1 MELAAYLKEALKQDP
16 AFDRVVE
23 NLQQGQGPLTLRMAE
38 SLTAPLLAALP
49 DAVGRLMV
57 AVAPGVEA
65 AERLLEELGG
75 LLEASRLLYLP
86 MREMPLPGREVVDL
100 EGSAT
105 RARAL
110 YLLDAWRKKK
120 GKGAPLLML
129 PAQALAHPAGARASA
144 SAPLSLRRGAPAD
157 LEELEDRLA
166 SFGYRRQYQV
176 EAPGDF
182 SVRGGILDVY
192 DPTHPFPFRLELD
205 GDTLERLRFFNPAD
219 QRSRAEGPETSGALE
234 ALIFPLDWEGR
245 EEGALELNS
254 LFSPEDGLVAIEPR
268 SARER
273 LDGLE
278 DGERAREAYENLMQ
292 RRHSLILDPWS
303 GEAVLE
309 LESRQAPDYRGDVQT
324 LLHDIK
330 SWRGHGWRVLITFET
345 EGRRERVSEVL
356 AEAGLAARDHLSAR
370 AGLVLSPGRLHHG
383 FTLPLARLVVLT
395 EEDLFGAMPR
405 RRWETEATSGRT
417 VASLGE
423 LEEGDHVVHLH
434 HGVGVFSGLTMRE
447 VGGSQREYA
456 VLRYA
461 EGDVLYL
468 PTDRI
473 GLIHRYVGAE
483 NPSLYRLS
491 SAQWRKT
498 RKRARAAVRDI
509 ATDLL
514 RLYAEREAAGGFAF
528 SPDVPWQQELE
539 SSFPYRETPDQ
550 MRAIEDVKADME
562 RPMPMDRLV
571 YGDVGYGKTEVAL
584 RAAFKA
590 AMDSRQVAV
599 LVPTTVLALQHGETF
614 RNRFLPWPVRVETF
628 TRFQTPRERKVILE
642 GLASGAVDVVIGTH
656 SLLQPRVAFSDL
668 GLVVV
673 DEEHRFGVLHK
684 ERLKELRREVDVL
697 TLTATPIPRTLQMS
711 LSGLRDMS
719 TIDTPIEDRYAVVT
733 TVGIYDEGMVRES
746 IERELEREGQVFYLY
761 NLVEG
766 IEAKAERIRRL
777 VPRAKVAV
785 GHGQMGER
793 ELEKVMHDFMQGR
806 LDVLVCTTIVESG
819 LDIPNANTLIVDGA
833 ERLGL
838 AQLYH
843 LRGRIGRGHRQAYG
857 FFLFREGSR
866 LTDAAFQR
874 LRVIRDF
881 TELGSGLRVAL
892 KDLEIRGAGNML
904 GAEQH
909 GQVEAVGFE
918 LYCRM
923 LQEAVEALK
932 GEPHR
937 HMPLITVD
945 LPLAA
950 HLPRE
955 YIEHSARRIE
965 VYRRMVEAQEEDELA
980 DLEAEVRDR
989 YGPPPSPVTNL
1000 FAIARL
1006 RLACVEPGV
1015 REMVWSRD
1023 RVTLRF
1029 RRGAQEFQDRLHAV
1043 NLRGLLGK
1051 EAGALRFN
1059 SSTREIELPLDGKY
1073 WEKEDAL
1080 QRLRELL
1087 DTLKAGGGEVPGPH
1101 LEASRKS

>member
-1 MELAAYLKEALKQDP
+1 
-16 AFDRVVE
+16 
-23 NLQQGQGPLTLRMAE
+23 
-38 SLTAPLLAALP
+38 
-49 DAVGRLMV
+49 MV
-57 AVAPGVEA
+57 VAPGVEA

-75 LLEASRLLYLP
+75 LLAASRLLYLP

-120 GKGAPLLML
+120 GEGAPLLML
-129 PAQALAHPAGARASA
+129 PAPALAHPAGARDGA
-144 SAPLSLRRGAPAD
+144 SAPLSLRRGAQAD
-157 LEELEDRLA
+157 LAELEDRLA
-166 SFGYRRQYQV
+166 SFGYRRQYLV
-176 EAPGDF
+176 EAPGEF

-219 QRSRAEGPETSGALE
+219 QRSRPEVLEALEAHQASE
-234 ALIFPLDWEGR
+234 ALIFPLDWEGK
-245 EEGALELNS
+245 EAGALELSS
-254 LFSPEDGLVAIEPR
+254 LFSPEDGLVVIEPR

-278 DGERAREAYENLMQ
+278 DGEDAREAYDDLMKRQ
-292 RRHSLILDPWS
+292 RSLILDPWS
-303 GEAVLE
+303 GEAALE
-309 LESRQAPDYRGDVQT
+309 LESRQARDYRGDVPT
-324 LLHDIK
+324 LLQDVK
-330 SWRGHGWRVLITFET
+330 TWRGRGWRVLITFET
-345 EGRRERVSEVL
+345 QGRRERVSEVL
-356 AEAGLAARDHLSAR
+356 AEAGLQARDSLTAR

-383 FTLPLARLVVLT
+383 FMLPPAKLVVLT

-405 RRWETEATSGRT
+405 RRWETEATAGRT

-423 LEEGDHVVHLH
+423 LEEGDYVVHLH
-434 HGVGVFSGLTMRE
+434 HGVGVFSGLTVRE
-447 VGGSQREYA
+447 VGGAQREYA

-656 SLLQPRVAFSDL
+656 SLLQPRVVFSDL

-777 VPRAKVAV
+777 VPRARVAV
-785 GHGQMGER
+785 GHGQMSER
-793 ELEKVMHDFMQGR
+793 ELEKVMHDFMQGH

-857 FFLFREGSR
+857 FFLFREESR

-904 GAEQH
+904 GSEQH

-923 LQEAVEALK
+923 LQEAVESLK
-932 GEPHR
+932 GEPHH

-945 LPLAA
+945 LPLPA
-950 HLPRE
+950 HLPQE

-965 VYRRMVEAQEEDELA
+965 VYRRMVEAWEESELA

-989 YGPPPSPVTNL
+989 YGPPPSPATNL

-1023 RVTLRF
+1023 RLTLSF
-1029 RRGAQEFQDRLHAV
+1029 RRGAQEFHDRLRSL

-1051 EAGALRFN
+1051 EAGTPRFN
-1059 SSTREIELPLDGKY
+1059 SSTREIELPLEGKY
-1073 WEKEDAL
+1073 WDKKDAL
-1080 QRLRELL
+1080 QRLVGMLE
-1087 DTLKAGGGEVPGPH
+1087 TFNAG
-1101 LEASRKS
+1101 